1 MRRVCGSRRGC
12 EWNSDEHSRMED
24 EIKCV
29 VLSEFT
35 SGTKHSR
42 VGLMYLTSRDLPRD
56 LLSS

>member
-1 MRRVCGSRRGC
+1 
-12 EWNSDEHSRMED
+12 MED
-24 EIKCV
+24 EIDCV
-29 VLSEFT
+29 VLSEFK